1 MDLVDHVGRSGG
13 ACGPRVVE
21 PLDVAE
27 HRRKSP
33 GAWGRK
39 ERGQGDDRSPAPS
52 CAYRSR
58 AVATE
63 KPKRRKAAPASSSR
77 TVKTSLTLD
86 VDLHSRLSLAAAL
99 AGMSNTAYVA
109 DVLREALKGLIVI
122 DKRSSRDDVDPS
134 GKLDR
139 VA

>member
-1 MDLVDHVGRSGG
+1 M
-13 ACGPRVVE
+13 
-21 PLDVAE
+21 
-27 HRRKSP
+27 
-33 GAWGRK
+33 
-39 ERGQGDDRSPAPS
+39 
-52 CAYRSR
+52 
-58 AVATE
+58 ATE